1 MKARTYSLASLS
13 VAFGLFAG
21 VAAVNLVVDP
31 EAVLGTGVLGKP
43 LNFNDR
49 YLSME
54 AYEADPDRYDGLLF
68 GASRGNVIPQELL
81 SDLMGGATFANFS
94 AIGGQI
100 IDHVAVLEHVLRT
113 KAARGKRLRAVFL
126 LLDVDL
132 FGERQFANRTIQSQW
147 HPVLT
152 GESMARFKWR
162 YLTAIQ
168 TQAWRDE
175 MRRAMARTAGR
186 AEGASDDQA
195 PVRRVRSASLD
206 RGPSVISDA
215 APPQPAV
222 PALETV
228 TTRDDFAR
236 QLSLL
241 TKFVSLCQAHGVR
254 LVVALSPLRDV
265 NAARFDRADF
275 EAATARVADI
285 VPVWD
290 FGVPAWLS
298 QRPDLWLDTSHY
310 APAVARMMLERIF
323 AISDVTTHERAPD
336 GFGVLRTPRVAPPGH
351 L

>member
-1 MKARTYSLASLS
+1 MQARTYSLAALS

-21 VAAVNLVVDP
+21 VAAVNLLVDP

-68 GASRGNVIPQELL
+68 GASRGNVIPQDLL
-81 SDLMGGATFANFS
+81 SELMGGATFANFS

-132 FGERQFANRTIQSQW
+132 FGDRQFANRTIQSQW

-175 MRRAMARTAGR
+175 VRRAMARAAVR
-186 AEGASDDQA
+186 AEGAADDKASA
-195 PVRRVRSASLD
+195 PRVRSASLD
-206 RGPSVISDA
+206 REPAVVTSDA
-215 APPQPAV
+215 APPAMP
-222 PALETV
+222 PPETI

-236 QLSLL
+236 QLALL
-241 TKFVSLCQAHGVR
+241 AKFVALCQADGVR

-265 NAARFDRADF
+265 NAARFDRVDV
-275 EAATARVADI
+275 EAAVARIADI

-290 FGVPAWLS
+290 FDVPAWLS

-310 APAVARMMLERIF
+310 APAVARMMLGRIF
-323 AISDVTTHERAPD
+323 GVSDATPYERPPA
-336 GFGVLRTPRVAPPGH
+336 GFGVLRTRRVGQPSFR
-351 L
+351 

>member
-1 MKARTYSLASLS
+1 MQARTYSLAALS
-13 VAFGLFAG
+13 VAFGLFAA
-21 VAAVNLVVDP
+21 VAVANLLVDP

-68 GASRGNVIPQELL
+68 GASRGNVFPLDLL
-81 SDLMGGATFANFS
+81 SEQMGGATFANFS

-132 FGERQFANRTIQSQW
+132 FGDRQFANRTIQSQW

-152 GESMARFKWR
+152 GESRARFKWR

-175 MRRAMARTAGR
+175 VRRAMARAAVRT
-186 AEGASDDQA
+186 EGAPDDKASA
-195 PVRRVRSASLD
+195 PRVRSASLD
-206 RGPSVISDA
+206 REPAVASDA
-215 APPQPAV
+215 TSPAMPPP
-222 PALETV
+222 ETI

-236 QLSLL
+236 QLALL
-241 TKFVSLCQAHGVR
+241 AKFAALCRAGDVR

-265 NAARFDRADF
+265 NAARFDRVDF
-275 EAATARVADI
+275 EAAVARIADI

-290 FGVPAWLS
+290 FDVPAWLS

-310 APAVARMMLERIF
+310 APAVGRMMLERIF
-323 AISDVTTHERAPD
+323 GIADVTPYERAPD
-336 GFGVLRTPRVAPPGH
+336 GFGMLRTRRVGQSS
-351 L
+351 LR